1 MQKRK
6 ADNRNQAL
14 FRANGLSHLGVATL
28 SRSRT
33 NLEEASMNQALDLR
47 LVRVVSVIVAVV
59 ITAALAAPLFE
70 TAARIV
76 G

>member
-1 MQKRK
+1 
-6 ADNRNQAL
+6 
-14 FRANGLSHLGVATL
+14 
-28 SRSRT
+28 
-33 NLEEASMNQALDLR
+33 MNQALDLR